1 MKGVLLKD
9 LYIAKSGIV
18 IALVCLF
25 VLAFGFSFLLDVSS
39 VLMLAPAISTIA
51 VYNSITSDASS
62 KWNKNV
68 ITMPVSRDQII
79 GTKYILYILLSAAG
93 IIVVLAALGIL
104 SLLGAAVTVYAL
116 LFNTSI
122 GVSVALL
129 AGGISLPCVY
139 FFDPEK
145 SQIVFLVSFIASS
158 WIITALVL
166 LINLFM
172 PVKDNTLLAFYIVLA
187 ISFAWFVV
195 SYKIAAVLYRKRD
208 IT

>member
-9 LYIAKSGIV
+9 LYIAKSGMV

-122 GVSVALL
+122 GVSAALL

-145 SQIVFLVSFIASS
+145 SQIVFLISFIASS

-195 SYKIAAVLYRKRD
+195 SYKIAAVVYRRRD

>member
-145 SQIVFLVSFIASS
+145 SQIVFLISFIASS

-195 SYKIAAVLYRKRD
+195 SYKIAAVVYRKRD

>member
-122 GVSVALL
+122 GVSAALL

-145 SQIVFLVSFIASS
+145 SQIVFLVSFIASTG
-158 WIITALVL
+158 IITALVL

-195 SYKIAAVLYRKRD
+195 SYKIAAVVYRRRD

>member
-145 SQIVFLVSFIASS
+145 SQIVFLISFIASS
-158 WIITALVL
+158 GIITALVL

>member
-187 ISFAWFVV
+187 ISFTWFVV